1 MLEILNITKTF
12 PDGTRALRDVSIG
25 LNNGEFNVI
34 LGPSGSD
41 NKYKLKYFLPWL

>member
-34 LGPSGSD
+34 LGPSGSG
-41 NKYKLKYFLPWL
+41 

>member
-25 LNNGEFNVI
+25 LNKGEFNVI
-34 LGPSGSD
+34 LAQAVLA
-41 NKYKLKYFLPWL
+41 KQLYYE